1 MPASAFFFS
10 GRTVFQVEGAVL
22 MCKNCKDYKE
32 TLNLPVTN
40 FPMRGSLA
48 KREPDFLKFWQEN
61 DIYHKAVKRR
71 EGAKKFILHDGPPYA
86 NANIHIGTAFNKVL
100 KDFIPKFKLM
110 SGCYAPFI
118 PGYDTHGL
126 PIELRVLKDEKL
138 SGKEAGAE
146 ADLKSV
152 DPVLLRK
159 KCAEFAYKFI
169 GVQTEEFKRLGV
181 FGEWDDPYVTL
192 KPQYESVE
200 LDAFADMVDKGLV
213 YRGLKPVYWCID
225 CQTAL
230 ATGEIEYWDESSPS
244 VYVAYPM
251 PEAGRKFSQLAGRD
265 THVVIWTTTPWTLA
279 ASMAVALHPQY
290 EYGFYEAGGRVFLIA
305 AELKDSVAKETGLS
319 FGDPLVTAK
328 GEALE
333 GLIAVHP
340 FYDDR
345 KTPLI
350 LADYVLLDS
359 GTGCVHTAP
368 GHGTEDFESGVKY
381 GIDIYNPVDDAG
393 RYLANTPLLGG
404 MDIVSGGKKA
414 LALIAERGRLL
425 GSGTIMHSY
434 PHCWRC
440 KKPVIFRATEQW
452 FIAVSKFRDRA
463 LEVIDNDVRWIPE
476 WGHDRI
482 YNMVRD
488 RSDWCISRQ
497 RIWGVPIPS
506 LSCSD
511 CGAHSLTSARIR
523 RFAEKVRNSPAGC
536 SIWWDKEETP
546 RSLFGDLAV
555 CDACGSQNVVKD
567 TDIIDVWFDSGTSHF
582 AVLNTREGHEWPTEI
597 YLEGSDQHRGWF
609 QSSLLTAVAVKNESP
624 YKQVLTHGFILDGE
638 GRKMSK
644 SLGNSVFPQEVVD
657 EYGADI
663 LRLWVASTDYRNDV
677 RISKTIMQSLSETYR
692 RVRNTAR
699 FLLGNLHGFDPKK
712 HAVPREKMLPMD
724 RWVLSRLAGVTA
736 RTGEGFEDYEYHLP
750 TTTIHSFCV
759 TELSA
764 FYLDVSKDRL
774 YVEPAGSLTR
784 RSAQTAMWEV
794 LSAVTR
800 MLAPILS
807 FTAEEIWQEMRTID
821 PTLPESVFLSDFPK
835 PDASAVDEAL
845 EARWNKVLA
854 LRGAVSRALEGLRA
868 AKTIGTSL
876 EAQVKVKTEGRT
888 PKEAEDLAELAS
900 AFTLQEMADIAIVS
914 KFEWSDDPALAA
926 VRDEETGYEI
936 AVSAAPG
943 VKCPRCWKYSEA
955 SSEDGLCPRCASV
968 LKS

>member
-1 MPASAFFFS
+1 
-10 GRTVFQVEGAVL
+10 
-22 MCKNCKDYKE
+22 
-32 TLNLPVTN
+32 
-40 FPMRGSLA
+40 MRGSLA
-48 KREPDFLKFWQEN
+48 KREPEFLKFWQEN
-61 DIYHKAVKRR
+61 DIYRKAVKRR

-86 NANIHIGTAFNKVL
+86 NANIHIGTAFNKIL
-100 KDFIPKFKLM
+100 KDFIPKYKLM
-110 SGCYAPFI
+110 SGYYAPFI

-138 SGKEAGAE
+138 SGKEG
-146 ADLKSV
+146 DLKSV
-152 DPVLLRK
+152 DPVLLRR
-159 KCAEFAYKFI
+159 KCAEFAHRFI
-169 GVQTEEFKRLGV
+169 EVQTGEFTRLGV

-192 KPQYESVE
+192 DPQYESAE
-200 LDAFADMVDKGLV
+200 LDAFADMVDKGLI
-213 YRGLKPVYWCID
+213 YRGRKPVYWCVD

-251 PEAGRKFSQLAGRD
+251 PDAARKYPQLAGKESFA
-265 THVVIWTTTPWTLA
+265 VIWTTTPWTLA

-290 EYGFYEAGGRVFLIA
+290 EYGFYEAGGKVCLIA
-305 AELKDSVAKETGLS
+305 AELRDSVARATGLS
-319 FGDPLVTAK
+319 FGAPLVTAK
-328 GEALE
+328 GAELE
-333 GLIAVHP
+333 GLISVHP

-345 KTPLI
+345 KIPLI
-350 LADYVLLDS
+350 LADYIELDS

-393 RYLANTPLLGG
+393 RYFKDTPLLGG
-404 MDIVSGGKKA
+404 MDIISGGKKA
-414 LALIAERGRLL
+414 LELIAERGRLL

-452 FIAVSKFRDRA
+452 FIAVSRFRDRA
-463 LEVIDNDVRWIPE
+463 LEVIDNEVRWIPE

-511 CGAHSLTSARIR
+511 CGAHSLTSGRIR
-523 RFAEKVRNSPAGC
+523 RFSEKVRNSPDGC
-536 SIWWDKEETP
+536 SIWWDGKRTP
-546 RSLFGDLAV
+546 EAIFGELAV
-555 CDACGSQNVVKD
+555 CDACGSKNVVKD

-609 QSSLLTAVAVKNESP
+609 QSSLLTAVAVKDRAP
-624 YKQVLTHGFILDGE
+624 YRQVLTHGFILDGE

-677 RISKTIMQSLSETYR
+677 RISKTIMRSLSETYR
-692 RVRNTAR
+692 RIRNTAR

-712 HAVPREKMLPMD
+712 HTVPREKMLPMD
-724 RWVLSRLAGVTA
+724 RWILSRLARVVE
-736 RTGEGFEDYEYHLP
+736 RTGAGFEDYEYHLP

-774 YVEPAGSLTR
+774 YVEASDSPAR

-807 FTAEEIWQEMRTID
+807 FTAEEIWQEMRAID
-821 PTLPESVFLSDFPK
+821 PALPESVFLSDFPK
-835 PDASAVDEAL
+835 PDAGAIDEAL
-845 EARWNKVLA
+845 EALWDKVLA

-868 AKTIGTSL
+868 AKTIGTPL
-876 EAQVKVKTEGRT
+876 EAHVRVKTKGET
-888 PKEAEDLAELAS
+888 PKLTEDLAELAS

-914 KFEWSDDPALAA
+914 KFEWADDPALAGA
-926 VRDEETGYEI
+926 VRDEETGYET
-936 AVSAAPG
+936 AVSVAPG
-943 VKCPRCWKYSEA
+943 VKCPRCWKYSETP
-955 SSEDGLCPRCASV
+955 SEGGLCPRCASV
-968 LKS
+968 LKN